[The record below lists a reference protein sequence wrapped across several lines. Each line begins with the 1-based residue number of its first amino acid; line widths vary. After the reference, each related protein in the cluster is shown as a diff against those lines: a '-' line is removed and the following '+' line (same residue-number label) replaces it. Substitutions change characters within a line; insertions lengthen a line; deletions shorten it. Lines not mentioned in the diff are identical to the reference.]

1 MLPIT
6 SSIFNTKKQ
15 REQNPLLGMFNS
27 LVIPVLIVLSIRYII
42 RQVRSAIN
50 VFHMPPSFEEHPSPF
65 QKFSLYK

>member
-15 REQNPLLGMFNS
+15 RGQNPLLGMFNS
-27 LVIPVLIVLSIRYII
+27 LVIPILKVLSIRYI

-50 VFHMPPSFEEHPSPF
+50 VFHMPPSFEEHPRLL
-65 QKFSLYK
+65 QSLSKV